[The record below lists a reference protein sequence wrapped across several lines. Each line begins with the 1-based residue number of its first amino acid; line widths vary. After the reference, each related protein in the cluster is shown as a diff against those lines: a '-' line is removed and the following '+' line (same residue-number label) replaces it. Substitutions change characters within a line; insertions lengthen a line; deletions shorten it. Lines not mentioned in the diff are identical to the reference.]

1 MIILNIRLTRQTN
14 HYNIFKQNCEICRL
28 IEFKENF
35 MNLPVQVTQ
44 EKLSEILLTVV
55 PVRPVCFVFR

>member
-1 MIILNIRLTRQTN
+1 
-14 HYNIFKQNCEICRL
+14 
-28 IEFKENF
+28 